1 MKDLSKLTQLF
12 DVAKRVG
19 CMKEH
24 SNGVRGP
31 SKYIYPGGSRF
42 PVHSSNRILYD
53 QELQF
58 HFSCKAQSDVGDI
71 TLFSSTI

>member
-31 SKYIYPGGSRF
+31 SK
-42 PVHSSNRILYD
+42 
-53 QELQF
+53 
-58 HFSCKAQSDVGDI
+58 
-71 TLFSSTI
+71 

>member
-42 PVHSSNRILYD
+42 PVDSSNRILYD
-53 QELQF
+53 QRIAIFISLARLNLMWE
-58 HFSCKAQSDVGDI
+58 
-71 TLFSSTI
+71 TLL